1 MVYSSRWYRNTLLTI
16 SKPNILIDGS
26 GYARVC
32 DFGLASI
39 AHGKYTTGI
48 KSEKGHTAR
57 WSAPEILF
65 GECTTSK
72 QADIFAFGM
81 VVIEV
86 RAPFNGHHDVMN
98 RVMTLV
104 WCWFPT

>member
-1 MVYSSRWYRNTLLTI
+1 MTF
-16 SKPNILIDGS
+16 SKPNILIDAS
-26 GYARVC
+26 GHARVC
-32 DFGLASI
+32 DFGLASV
-39 AHGKYTTGI
+39 AHGKYTTGL
-48 KSEKGHTAR
+48 KSDKGHTAR

-86 RAPFNGHHDVMN
+86 RDISISMVVTTQFIV
-98 RVMTLV
+98 
-104 WCWFPT
+104 F

>member
-1 MVYSSRWYRNTLLTI
+1 MPYSSSKVISGYSVDF

-26 GYARVC
+26 GSARVC

-39 AHGKYTTGI
+39 AYGKYTTGL
-48 KSEKGHTAR
+48 KSDKGHTAR

-65 GECTTSK
+65 GECITSR

-81 VVIEV
+81 VVVEV
-86 RAPFNGHHDVMN
+86 RAPFVDCRNVVNHVLTN
-98 RVMTLV
+98 E
-104 WCWFPT
+104 